1 MFQFIYPEDE
11 IIRPAAKPSLEKVEE
26 EIDESEYVMLDEEEA
41 IKQPIIDRQKSLEKL
56 IEDQYDNI
64 DSSEI

>member
-1 MFQFIYPEDE
+1 
-11 IIRPAAKPSLEKVEE
+11 
-26 EIDESEYVMLDEEEA
+26 MLDEEEA
-41 IKQPIIDRQKSLEKL
+41 IKLPIIDRQKSLEKL